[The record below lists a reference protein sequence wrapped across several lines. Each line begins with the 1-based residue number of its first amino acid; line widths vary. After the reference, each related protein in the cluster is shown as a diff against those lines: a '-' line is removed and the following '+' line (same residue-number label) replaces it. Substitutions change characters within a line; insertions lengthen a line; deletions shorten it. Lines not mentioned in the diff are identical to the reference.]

1 MLMSSRA
8 WTREEIEKFATE
20 KQRNTRRRGRLVRFG
35 NGSFDPSYRNVHFGT
50 MVKTRLLSLCFS
62 NRPFQIYFSSFF
74 QPPSFCPP
82 YFCSRHFSTFR
93 IGSSGSGF
101 PDVERSAPCRFFVR
115 INCNT
120 LRIGLI
126 DRSRE
131 RERERRN
138 LSDEKRK
145 GGKKGRDCKR
155 QEVSCRFY
163 RINNATSFFENR
175 CRITDY

>member
-1 MLMSSRA
+1 M
-8 WTREEIEKFATE
+8 E
-20 KQRNTRRRGRLVRFG
+20 KQRNTRQRGRLVRFG

-131 RERERRN
+131 REAKSLGRKKEGRKEGERLQEARGIVSF
-138 LSDEKRK
+138 LSHK
-145 GGKKGRDCKR
+145 
-155 QEVSCRFY
+155 
-163 RINNATSFFENR
+163 
-175 CRITDY
+175 

>member
-1 MLMSSRA
+1 M
-8 WTREEIEKFATE
+8 E

-131 RERERRN
+131 RERGEISRT
-138 LSDEKRK
+138 
-145 GGKKGRDCKR
+145 KKGRKERRGEIARGKR
-155 QEVSCRFY
+155 Y
-163 RINNATSFFENR
+163 RVVFIA
-175 CRITDY
+175 

>member
-1 MLMSSRA
+1 MSSRA

-131 RERERRN
+131 RERGEISRT
-138 LSDEKRK
+138 
-145 GGKKGRDCKR
+145 KKGREER
-155 QEVSCRFY
+155 RGEIARGIVSFL
-163 RINNATSFFENR
+163 SHK
-175 CRITDY
+175 

>member
-1 MLMSSRA
+1 MSSRA

-131 RERERRN
+131 RRN

-145 GGKKGRDCKR
+145 EGKKGRDCKR

>member
-1 MLMSSRA
+1 MSSRA

-62 NRPFQIYFSSFF
+62 DEPFQIYFSSFF
-74 QPPSFCPP
+74 HLLFAPLTSARDTSLHFVSDLPDLD
-82 YFCSRHFSTFR
+82 SRTWKEARRVVFSST
-93 IGSSGSGF
+93 G
-101 PDVERSAPCRFFVR
+101 R

-131 RERERRN
+131 RERGEISRT
-138 LSDEKRK
+138 
-145 GGKKGRDCKR
+145 KKGREERRGEIARGKR
-155 QEVSCRFY
+155 Y
-163 RINNATSFFENR
+163 RVVFIA
-175 CRITDY
+175 

>member
-131 RERERRN
+131 RERGEISRT
-138 LSDEKRK
+138 
-145 GGKKGRDCKR
+145 KKGREER
-155 QEVSCRFY
+155 RGEIARGIVSFL
-163 RINNATSFFENR
+163 SHK
-175 CRITDY
+175 

>member
-1 MLMSSRA
+1 MSSRA

-62 NRPFQIYFSSFF
+62 GGPFQIYFSSFF

-131 RERERRN
+131 RERRN

>member
-131 RERERRN
+131 RERRN

-145 GGKKGRDCKR
+145 EGKKGRDCKR

>member
-1 MLMSSRA
+1 MSSRA

-62 NRPFQIYFSSFF
+62 NGPFQIYFSSFF
-74 QPPSFCPP
+74 QPSSFCPP

-131 RERERRN
+131 RERRN

-145 GGKKGRDCKR
+145 EGKKGRDCKR

>member
-1 MLMSSRA
+1 MSSRA

-20 KQRNTRRRGRLVRFG
+20 KQRNTRRRGRLVRFA

-62 NRPFQIYFSSFF
+62 GGPFQIYFSSFF

-131 RERERRN
+131 RERGAKSLGRKKEGRKEGERLQEARGIVSF
-138 LSDEKRK
+138 LSHK
-145 GGKKGRDCKR
+145 
-155 QEVSCRFY
+155 
-163 RINNATSFFENR
+163 
-175 CRITDY
+175 

>member
-1 MLMSSRA
+1 MSSRA
-8 WTREEIEKFATE
+8 WTREKIEKFATE

-50 MVKTRLLSLCFS
+50 MVKTRVLSLCFS
-62 NRPFQIYFSSFF
+62 DGPFQIYFSSFF

-131 RERERRN
+131 REAKSLGRKKEGRKEGERLQEARGIVSF
-138 LSDEKRK
+138 LSHK
-145 GGKKGRDCKR
+145 
-155 QEVSCRFY
+155 
-163 RINNATSFFENR
+163 
-175 CRITDY
+175 